1 MDITI
6 VGGGLAGLTAAVAGA
21 ERGANVTLYE
31 SHETLGGRARSSELP
46 YVANE
51 GPHVLYRGQPMSWLA
66 ERGLLPPVRRMPA
79 SALTGVRAR
88 YGARIAVPPAG
99 LLWAAARRGL
109 RAPVDEDFGSWAT
122 RKLGTATARAVGMAG
137 GVVLM
142 DHDPGRLSAAFVW
155 DRFQRATAPGIP
167 SVHYVLGG
175 WNSLVGHMAQR
186 ARALGVRIETGSRI
200 TELPDNPV
208 IVATSLASARSLLG
222 DPSLTWESGHTFLV
236 DLGLR
241 SNGRDP
247 FITFDLDEGGFVER
261 YTHVDPGLAPRGEE
275 LVQAQMPVRPGERR
289 ADVVERLEGFLDT
302 ALYDWRDRVT
312 WRRDQEARGRSG
324 ALDLPGSTWRDRPA
338 VDRGEGV
345 YLAGDSVAAPGL
357 LGEVSITSAVAA
369 ANAATSRVLVRTGR
383 GTTL

>member
-31 SHETLGGRARSSELP
+31 SHGTLGGRARSSGPP

-51 GPHVLYRGQPMSWLA
+51 GPHVLYRGQPMRWLD
-66 ERGLLPPVRRMPA
+66 ERGLLPPVRRIPA
-79 SALTGVRAR
+79 SALTAAR
-88 YGARIAVPPAG
+88 LRYRGRLATPPAG

-109 RAPVDEDFGSWAT
+109 RAPADEDFGSWAT
-122 RKLGTATARAVGMAG
+122 RRFGATAARAVGRAG

-142 DHDPGRLSAAFVW
+142 DHDPERLSAAFVW
-155 DRFQRATAPGIP
+155 DRFQRATAPGP
-167 SVHYVLGG
+167 PPVYYVLGG
-175 WNSLVGHMAQR
+175 WGSLVEHMARR
-186 ARALGVRIETGSRI
+186 ARAMGVRIETGTRV
-200 TELPDNPV
+200 TELPDTPV

-222 DPSLTWESGHTFLV
+222 DPSLVWESGHTFLV

-241 SNGRDP
+241 RNGRDP
-247 FITFDLDEGGFVER
+247 FLVLDLDEGGFAER
-261 YTHVDPGLAPRGEE
+261 YTRVDPSLAPPGEE

-289 ADVVERLEGFLDT
+289 ADVVERLERFLDT
-302 ALYDWRDRVT
+302 ALPDWGERVT

-338 VDRGEGV
+338 VDRGGGV
-345 YLAGDSVAAPGL
+345 YLAGDTVAAPGL

-369 ANAATSRVLVRTGR
+369 ANAATSRSRVYSG
-383 GTTL
+383 